1 MFNSNDMRN
10 SRKFWLAKV
19 FVGIVSVLAI
29 VSFVVMLLWNNIV
42 VSLFGLKMISYLQ
55 SLGLLVLA
63 RLLTGNF
70 GPRGFGGPGA
80 MMHRKGFMQERW
92 KNMTEEEKNQWKERM
107 K

>member
-1 MFNSNDMRN
+1 MRD
-10 SRKFWLAKV
+10 SRKYWMAKMGLGKL
-19 FVGIVSVLAI
+19 VGLAI
-29 VSFVVMLLWNNIV
+29 MGFLVMLLWNNIL

-63 RLLTGNF
+63 RILTGNF

-80 MMHRKGFMQERW
+80 MMHRKGFMYERW
-92 KNMTEEEKNQWKERM
+92 KNMTDEEKNQWKERM

>member
-1 MFNSNDMRN
+1 MRYPG
-10 SRKFWLAKV
+10 KIGMLKIV
-19 FVGIVSVLAI
+19 VGFLLGLAI
-29 VSFVVMLLWNNIV
+29 MAFLVMLLWNNIM
-42 VSLFGLKMISYLQ
+42 VSIFGLKIISYLQ

-80 MMHRKGFMQERW
+80 MMRRKGFMNERW
-92 KNMTEEEKNQWKERM
+92 KNMTEEERNEWMERM

>member
-1 MFNSNDMRN
+1 MRDQ
-10 SRKFWLAKV
+10 RKYFMAKMAVGKLVGLAV
-19 FVGIVSVLAI
+19 MGFL
-29 VSFVVMLLWNNIV
+29 VMLLWNNIV

-70 GPRGFGGPGA
+70 GPGGLGRPGA
-80 MMHRKGFMQERW
+80 MMHRKGFMHERW
-92 KNMTEEEKNQWKERM
+92 KNMTDEEKNQWKERM

>member
-1 MFNSNDMRN
+1 MRN

-19 FVGIVSVLAI
+19 FVGIVTVLAI

-42 VSLFGLKMISYLQ
+42 VTLFGLKMISYFQ
-55 SLGLLVLA
+55 SMGLLVLV
-63 RLLTGNF
+63 RIMTGNF
-70 GPRGFGGPGA
+70 GPRGFGGPGS

>member
-1 MFNSNDMRN
+1 MKDP
-10 SRKFWLAKV
+10 RKYWMAKIGLGKL
-19 FVGIVSVLAI
+19 VGLAI
-29 VSFVVMLLWNNIV
+29 MGFLVMLLWNNIL
-42 VSLFGLKMISYLQ
+42 VSLFGLKVISYLQ

-63 RLLTGNF
+63 RILTGNF

-92 KNMTEEEKNQWKERM
+92 KNMTDEEKNQWKERM